1 MYEIFKQ
8 YVFKIIIHQ
17 EVVLLT
23 HISPVQMVWN
33 QMLITDAWSMKW
45 DCSILHWNMDY
56 QRVDQTKFL
65 ETMAHYRKEKSLQGM
80 PAFSKTEK
88 VELLVGPQPEIK
100 QVVA

>member
-1 MYEIFKQ
+1 
-8 YVFKIIIHQ
+8 
-17 EVVLLT
+17 
-23 HISPVQMVWN
+23 
-33 QMLITDAWSMKW
+33 
-45 DCSILHWNMDY
+45 MDY

-88 VELLVGPQPEIK
+88 VELLGGPQPEIK